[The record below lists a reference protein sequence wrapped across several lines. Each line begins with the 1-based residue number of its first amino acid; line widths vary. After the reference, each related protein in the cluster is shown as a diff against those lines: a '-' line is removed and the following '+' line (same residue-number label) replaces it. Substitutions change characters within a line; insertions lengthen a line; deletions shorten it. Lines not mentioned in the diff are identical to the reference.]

1 MAVRGRVAD
10 QPAAGRHL
18 EPGAQRP
25 HPHHLVE
32 RHWLTDPFHL
42 RRSQGRIGKIP
53 LGQRVG
59 RGADHNRPARG
70 QTLQAGRQAGRMPN
84 GHVVR
89 VQIVGA
95 DGAQHH
101 VPRVHPDADL
111 QGDAALPPQ
120 PLAILRHR
128 LLHAQGRI
136 EGALGVVFMGD
147 RGAKQREDAVAQRL
161 RHIALVAMHRLH
173 HEPQSGI
180 DNVPGFLGVE
190 VFQQRH
196 RPLDVG
202 KQRRDGLALAVR
214 GAACCQGL
222 LLGENA
228 FGQMAGGVGN
238 GAGGWCVWST
248 GCQYRGRYCRVGCAQ
263 ALAAG
268 PAKTPAWSDRG
279 AALRAAGFQAGTAL
293 FAELVLGWVVTLA
306 VGAAHDA
313 FLLRPR
319 C

>member
-1 MAVRGRVAD
+1 
-10 QPAAGRHL
+10 
-18 EPGAQRP
+18 
-25 HPHHLVE
+25 
-32 RHWLTDPFHL
+32 
-42 RRSQGRIGKIP
+42 
-53 LGQRVG
+53 
-59 RGADHNRPARG
+59 
-70 QTLQAGRQAGRMPN
+70 MPN
-84 GHVVR
+84 GHVVG

-111 QGDAALPPQ
+111 QVDAALLPQ
-120 PLAILRHR
+120 SLAILRDG

-136 EGALGVVFMGD
+136 EGALGVVFVGN

-161 RHIALVAMHRLH
+161 RHIALVAVHRFH

-180 DNVPGFLGVE
+180 DNVPSFFRVE

-202 KQRRDGLALAVR
+202 KQRRDGLTLAVR
-214 GAACCQGL
+214 GAACCQSL

-228 FGQMAGGVGN
+228 LGQMAGGVGN

-248 GCQYRGRYCRVGCAQ
+248 GCRCRRRYCRVGCAQ

-268 PAKTPAWSDRG
+268 PAKAPARSDRG

-306 VGAAHDA
+306 VGAVHDA